1 MFYLL
6 QSFFFTNIC
15 VIDNN
20 NLTVD
25 RPCSLNWNSTE
36 IPPLIFRLVLLA
48 AVLQLLGPIILTNS
62 LINLMNIK
70 TLQTHDTK
78 ITSTKLSLA
87 YHLQYLQLLRIV
99 PLRFNLQT
107 LRPPVPASFL
117 LSQFLLRLLRSTW
130 HRTYWIRWFWLD
142 KGTDCKHRGEAIW
155 SILVHRLHTHHRF
168 QTISLCAICKVSP
181 LFNLCFLKFLAVPV
195 RLWFPVLLKSACLV
209 WESSQSLIL
218 RLFPCSSTNY
228 AHGIQD

>member
-6 QSFFFTNIC
+6 QYFFFTNIC

-25 RPCSLNWNSTE
+25 RPCSLNRISTE
-36 IPPLIFRLVLLA
+36 IPPFIFRLVLLA
-48 AVLQLLGPIILTNS
+48 AVLQLLGPIILANS

-70 TLQTHDTK
+70 TLQTNDTK
-78 ITSTKLSLA
+78 ITSTKLSHA

-117 LSQFLLRLLRSTW
+117 LSQFLLRLLGST
-130 HRTYWIRWFWLD
+130 
-142 KGTDCKHRGEAIW
+142 
-155 SILVHRLHTHHRF
+155 
-168 QTISLCAICKVSP
+168 
-181 LFNLCFLKFLAVPV
+181 
-195 RLWFPVLLKSACLV
+195 
-209 WESSQSLIL
+209 
-218 RLFPCSSTNY
+218 
-228 AHGIQD
+228 